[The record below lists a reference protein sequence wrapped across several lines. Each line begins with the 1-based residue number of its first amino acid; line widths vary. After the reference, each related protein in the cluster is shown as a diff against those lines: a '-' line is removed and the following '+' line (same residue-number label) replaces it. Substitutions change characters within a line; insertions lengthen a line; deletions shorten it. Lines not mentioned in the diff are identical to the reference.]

1 MRAKTRRSTYRSDI
15 DGLRAIAVLA
25 VLFFH
30 AGVPGFSGGFVGVDM
45 FFVISGYLITGII
58 LRECRA
64 NTFSF
69 KGFYLRRIRRILPAL
84 IVMVT
89 TTIILAS
96 FVLTAFDFKMLA
108 KNVLATVFMIPN
120 ISIWKTSGDYFSNAV
135 DSNPLLHLWSLGV
148 EEQYYLLFPL
158 MLFLLIRYLHLK
170 WLWGLLVVALLSGIG
185 FAFWAVSF
193 KPTFAFYWLPPRA
206 WELLCGAVLAYYHL
220 RQQSINGQRLMTLLG
235 SLMIFLAIVIARN
248 NDVYADFAHQI
259 LAVVG
264 ITLLIDGNSQRRNV
278 PDLSHQSLFLKPR
291 EEYKTQSSHDLVLTR
306 LSHWISLFLSW
317 PLLVG
322 IGRISYSLYLW
333 HWPLFSLYTY
343 RVHPDALLWYETT
356 ALLAATFVLAYG
368 SWRYVETPF
377 RRPKKW
383 NDTAV
388 IKLAFSL
395 QSVLVLL
402 AIGILY
408 SGGFPQR
415 FGLASSAYSAGA
427 EDKNALQKDCHTD
440 PYSSDYHFPSIEKCL
455 IGQQTAN
462 APIRF
467 LVWGDSHANAVTPV
481 FDALGREYGLAGG
494 HATLFGHAAL
504 WGAKSNDDNA
514 TLNWLQFNQEQLK
527 VIVDRS
533 IHDVFLVGRWPSY
546 VFSATQFEGTLG
558 RNGIPNVL
566 IKGHKTGLQAF
577 RASLEE
583 TVQRLQQQGV
593 TVWLVLPVP
602 EMDRIM
608 PRWLALNAA
617 DQTDVWLK
625 APYPERAAAVWP
637 VFKELQAKYGVHL
650 LDPSLQLCREDGQ
663 CRVAYKGKSVYYDDD
678 HLSTS
683 GSLLLREMLR
693 PAFDAMKQG
702 L

>member
-1 MRAKTRRSTYRSDI
+1 M
-15 DGLRAIAVLA
+15 A

-58 LRECRA
+58 LRECSSK
-64 NTFSF
+64 TFSF

-84 IVMVT
+84 IVMVAT
-89 TTIILAS
+89 TLVLAS

-148 EEQYYLLFPL
+148 EEQFYFLFPL
-158 MLFLLIRYLHLK
+158 LLFLLTRYLHLK
-170 WLWGLLVVALLSGIG
+170 WLWGLLVIALLGGIG
-185 FAFWAVSF
+185 FAYWAVSL

-220 RQQSINGQRLMTLLG
+220 RRQSINGQRLMTLLG
-235 SLMIFLAIVIARN
+235 SVMIFLAIVVARN
-248 NDVYADFAHQI
+248 NDVYSDFAHQI

-264 ITLLIDGNSQRRNV
+264 ITLLIDGNRKLCNAADSGYQN
-278 PDLSHQSLFLKPR
+278 LFPKPQ
-291 EEYKTQSSHDLVLTR
+291 EAYIKHSIPVLISTR
-306 LSHWISLFLSW
+306 LTQWIGFFLSW
-317 PLLVG
+317 QLLVG

-333 HWPLFSLYTY
+333 HWPLFSLYAY
-343 RVHPDALLWYETT
+343 RIHPDALLWYETT
-356 ALLAATFVLAYG
+356 GLLAATFILAYG
-368 SWRYVETPF
+368 SWRFVETPF
-377 RRPKKW
+377 RRPANW
-383 NDTAV
+383 NNRSV
-388 IKLAFSL
+388 VKLAVSL
-395 QSVLVLL
+395 QSVLVLI
-402 AIGILY
+402 AVGILY
-408 SGGFPQR
+408 SNGMPQR

-455 IGQQTAN
+455 IGQQVAD

-481 FDALGREYGLAGG
+481 FDALGSEYGLTGG
-494 HATLFGHAAL
+494 HATLFGHAPL

-514 TLNWLQFNQEQLK
+514 TLNWLKFNQGQLK
-527 VIVDRS
+527 VIADRG

-546 VFSATQFEGTLG
+546 VFSATRFEGTLG

-566 IKGHKTGLQAF
+566 IKGHETGLQAF
-577 RASLEE
+577 RSSLEE

-593 TVWLVLPVP
+593 SVWLVLPVP

-617 DQTDVWLK
+617 DKTEVWLNN
-625 APYPERAAAVWP
+625 PYPERSAAVWP

-650 LDPSLQLCREDGQ
+650 LDPRLQLCRKDGQ
-663 CRVAYKGKSVYYDDD
+663 CRVAYQGKSVYYDDD
-678 HLSTS
+678 HLSAS
-683 GSLLLREMLR
+683 GSMLLKDMLR
-693 PAFDAMKQG
+693 PAFAAMKQH